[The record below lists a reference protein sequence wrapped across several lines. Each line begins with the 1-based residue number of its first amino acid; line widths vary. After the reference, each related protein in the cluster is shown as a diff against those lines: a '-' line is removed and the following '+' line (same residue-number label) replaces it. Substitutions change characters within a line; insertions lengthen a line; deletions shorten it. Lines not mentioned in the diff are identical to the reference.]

1 MVESM
6 GGEWSGASAK
16 FYGREKV
23 GNSMRAS
30 GVSNIYVEVYHHY
43 YLFIYVFYIMLCV
56 GVTNHMDVYSLCI
69 QTNTWPAG
77 GAGRR
82 EKSRLQYIHLDKW
95 EILGG
100 FNPSPM
106 VQQQQAILVQ
116 SGMAGYGK
124 DQHQAMT
131 PQTLGGMMPQS
142 SILFS
147 KSVSQA
153 RSF

>member
-43 YLFIYVFYIMLCV
+43 YLFICVFYIMLCV

-100 FNPSPM
+100 ARAREI
-106 VQQQQAILVQ
+106 AII
-116 SGMAGYGK
+116 AW
-124 DQHQAMT
+124 
-131 PQTLGGMMPQS
+131 
-142 SILFS
+142 
-147 KSVSQA
+147 A
-153 RSF
+153 RARARARARAIIISLI

>member
-43 YLFIYVFYIMLCV
+43 YLFICVFYIMLCV
-56 GVTNHMDVYSLCI
+56 GVTNHMDVYSRCI
-69 QTNTWPAG
+69 QTNAWPAG

-100 FNPSPM
+100 ARAREI
-106 VQQQQAILVQ
+106 AIIAWARARARA
-116 SGMAGYGK
+116 MAR
-124 DQHQAMT
+124 AIIIS
-131 PQTLGGMMPQS
+131 L
-142 SILFS
+142 I
-147 KSVSQA
+147 
-153 RSF
+153 